1 MKLKEILVKCP
12 KLKTFILWTLMP
24 TGQAYPRWWVKC
36 IVNPIVHKR
45 GKHAVIR
52 RRARLDIMPF
62 NKFGLGSGSTIEDFC
77 TVNNGV
83 GDVMVGDRTRIG
95 IGSVLIGP
103 VKVGNDVRLAQ
114 YVVVSGLNHGY
125 KDINQPIWKQP
136 VDTKMIT
143 IEDESWIGAN
153 VVIVSGVT
161 IGRHSVVAAGSVVTR
176 DVQPY
181 TVVAGNPAVPKRR
194 YDTIEKQWV
203 KV

>member
-1 MKLKEILVKCP
+1 
-12 KLKTFILWTLMP
+12 MP
-24 TGQAYPRWWVKC
+24 NGQANPRWWVKY
-36 IVNPIVHKR
+36 IVNPIFHKKGR
-45 GKHAVIR
+45 HAIIR
-52 RRARLDIMPF
+52 RRTRLDIMPF
-62 NKFGLGSGSTIEDFC
+62 NKFSLGSGSTIEDFC

-83 GDVMVGDRTRIG
+83 GDVVVGDRTRIG

-103 VKVGNDVRLAQ
+103 VRVGNDVRLAQ

-136 VDTKMIT
+136 VDTNMIT

-181 TVVAGNPAVPKRR
+181 TVVAGNPAVAKRR
-194 YDTIEKQWV
+194 YDALVHQWI